1 TVPRPARHPL
11 TPRRPP
17 SGRGCT
23 RGMLSAGPAGAGAGV
38 EDGMGYDVAAVR
50 EHFPALRAG
59 TAHFDAPGGSQV
71 PDVVAA
77 AVAAT
82 LTSPIANRG
91 TVTAAERAADDVV
104 RAARAAVA
112 DLLGADPGGVVFGR
126 SATQLTYD
134 LSRVLS
140 AGWGP

>member
-1 TVPRPARHPL
+1 
-11 TPRRPP
+11 
-17 SGRGCT
+17 
-23 RGMLSAGPAGAGAGV
+23 
-38 EDGMGYDVAAVR
+38 MGYDVAAVR
-50 EHFPALRAG
+50 AHFPALRSG
-59 TAHFDAPGGSQV
+59 TAHFDGPGGSQV

-91 TVTAAERAADDVV
+91 IVTAAERAADDVV

-126 SATQLTYD
+126 SATQVP
-134 LSRVLS
+134 SV
-140 AGWGP
+140 